1 LNLLPKLWYRIMGP
15 LVFEKEHDSG
25 GHFAAFERPDALV
38 KDLRTMFGKGR
49 EERLG
54 REAMYGLR

>member
-1 LNLLPKLWYRIMGP
+1 MGP